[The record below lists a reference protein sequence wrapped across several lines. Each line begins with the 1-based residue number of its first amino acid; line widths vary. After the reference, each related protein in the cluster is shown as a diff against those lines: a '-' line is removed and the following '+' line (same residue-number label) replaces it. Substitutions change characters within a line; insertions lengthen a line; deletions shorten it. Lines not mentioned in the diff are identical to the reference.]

1 MTSPFSVEI
10 DGRIIRVLRPG
21 ERGPAGPPGPPGPP
35 GMGSGSYSN
44 SNPQPLGATPAP
56 GVTDEASRADHVHPL
71 PSAADIGL
79 GNVNNTTDLGKPI
92 STATQTALDGKAA
105 ATHSHATGDI
115 TGFGA
120 AAAAAAP
127 VQSVAGKT
135 GVVALVKADVGLG
148 NVDNTT
154 DLGKPI
160 STATQT
166 ALDGK
171 AAATHS
177 HTAGADGSVQYKS
190 GTVFAGATNVAISS
204 GDLSLATSS
213 SPTTPLAGTIKTIVK
228 PLTSG
233 GSPRLLAKVP
243 NGAELD
249 LLSSMLNYR
258 FGFAGFGSTSAYNA
272 GLRGMN
278 ITGTM
283 AGQNM
288 ASGAGKIR
296 TQTTSTV
303 TSAATAGSFAGLH
316 SSPPEFYIS
325 DGSGAGG
332 FLCDTRFGVSDT
344 VSAAR
349 MCVGLSVSTGIPAN
363 VAPST
368 LTNLIGVGHDA
379 GETTYSLYYGGT
391 TAQTPISLGT
401 DFPVNTTDLMQ
412 FIVASYPGVSGVLE
426 WVVRRYT
433 MTQMYEASG
442 SLGPLTSAQLPQA
455 GAFLARRNWRCNN
468 TDATAVVLV
477 ANSTYE
483 ERY

>member
-1 MTSPFSVEI
+1 MKEVSFQ
-10 DGRIIRVLRPG
+10 
-21 ERGPAGPPGPPGPP
+21 A
-35 GMGSGSYSN
+35 
-44 SNPQPLGATPAP
+44 PLSLAIAEGATTPNP
-56 GVTDEASRADHVHPL
+56 GFAGARVWSSTLSQPVTWDGSKWTA
-71 PSAADIGL
+71 
-79 GNVNNTTDLGKPI
+79 K
-92 STATQTALDGKAA
+92 STAGGSA
-105 ATHSHATGDI
+105 
-115 TGFGA
+115 
-120 AAAAAAP
+120 
-127 VQSVAGKT
+127 
-135 GVVALVKADVGLG
+135 
-148 NVDNTT
+148 N
-154 DLGKPI
+154 
-160 STATQT
+160 
-166 ALDGK
+166 
-171 AAATHS
+171 
-177 HTAGADGSVQYKS
+177 SVQYHNS
-190 GTVFAGATNVAISS
+190 GLIDGATNVAIHG
-204 GDLSLATSS
+204 GDLAMATSS
-213 SPTTPLAGTIKTIVK
+213 SPTTPSSGTIKTIVK

-233 GSPRLLAKVP
+233 GSPRLISKMP
-243 NGAELD
+243 NGAEID
-249 LLSSMLNYR
+249 LLSSMRNYR
-258 FGFAGFGSTSAYNA
+258 FGFVGFGSTNAYSA

-278 ITGTM
+278 TTGTM
-283 AGQNM
+283 AVQNM

-303 TSAATAGSFAGLH
+303 TSGATAGSFASLH
-316 SSPPEFYIS
+316 SSPAEFYIS

-332 FLCDTRFGVSDT
+332 FLCDIRFGVGDT

-349 MCVGLSVSTGIPAN
+349 MCVGVSIATGVPTN

-368 LTNLIGVGHDA
+368 LTNHIGVGHDA

-391 TAQTPISLGT
+391 TAQTPISLGS
-401 DFPVNTTDLMQ
+401 DFPVNDTDLMQ

>member
-1 MTSPFSVEI
+1 MKEVSFQSPLSLAIAE
-10 DGRIIRVLRPG
+10 
-21 ERGPAGPPGPPGPP
+21 
-35 GMGSGSYSN
+35 
-44 SNPQPLGATPAP
+44 GATTPNP
-56 GVTDEASRADHVHPL
+56 GFAGARVWSSTLSRPVTWDGSKWTA
-71 PSAADIGL
+71 
-79 GNVNNTTDLGKPI
+79 K
-92 STATQTALDGKAA
+92 STAGGSA
-105 ATHSHATGDI
+105 
-115 TGFGA
+115 
-120 AAAAAAP
+120 
-127 VQSVAGKT
+127 
-135 GVVALVKADVGLG
+135 
-148 NVDNTT
+148 N
-154 DLGKPI
+154 
-160 STATQT
+160 
-166 ALDGK
+166 
-171 AAATHS
+171 
-177 HTAGADGSVQYKS
+177 SVQYHNS
-190 GTVFAGATNVAISS
+190 GLIDGATNVAIHG
-204 GDLSLATSS
+204 GDLAMATSS

-233 GSPRLLAKVP
+233 GSPRLLAKIP
-243 NGAELD
+243 NGDELD
-249 LLSSMLNYR
+249 LFASMLNR
-258 FGFAGFGSTSAYNA
+258 RTGFMGFGSSGVYSA
-272 GLRGMN
+272 GIRGMN
-278 ITGTM
+278 VTGTM

-303 TSAATAGSFAGLH
+303 TSAATAGSFASLH

-332 FLCDTRFGVSDT
+332 FLCDIRFGVGDT

-349 MCVGLSVSTGIPAN
+349 MCVGLSVSTGVPAN

-368 LTNLIGVGHDA
+368 LTNCIGVGHDA
-379 GETTYSLYYGGT
+379 GETTYSLYYGGNA
-391 TAQTPISLGT
+391 AQTPISLGT

-433 MTQMYEASG
+433 MTQLYEASG

-477 ANSTYE
+477 ANSAYE

>member
-1 MTSPFSVEI
+1 MKEVSFQSPLSLAIAE
-10 DGRIIRVLRPG
+10 
-21 ERGPAGPPGPPGPP
+21 
-35 GMGSGSYSN
+35 
-44 SNPQPLGATPAP
+44 GATTPNP
-56 GVTDEASRADHVHPL
+56 G
-71 PSAADIGL
+71 
-79 GNVNNTTDLGKPI
+79 
-92 STATQTALDGKAA
+92 
-105 ATHSHATGDI
+105 
-115 TGFGA
+115 
-120 AAAAAAP
+120 
-127 VQSVAGKT
+127 
-135 GVVALVKADVGLG
+135 
-148 NVDNTT
+148 
-154 DLGKPI
+154 
-160 STATQT
+160 
-166 ALDGK
+166 
-171 AAATHS
+171 
-177 HTAGADGSVQYKS
+177 
-190 GTVFAGATNVAISS
+190 FAGARVWSSTLSRPVTWDGSKWTAKATASGATSSIQYNNAGTLDGAANVAIHG
-204 GDLSLATSS
+204 GDLAMATSS
-213 SPTTPLAGTIKTIVK
+213 SPTTPSAGTVKTIVK
-228 PLTSG
+228 PLASG

-243 NGAELD
+243 NGAEID
-249 LLSSMLNYR
+249 LFSSILNR
-258 FGFAGFGSTSAYNA
+258 RTGFIGFGSTSAYAA
-272 GLRGMN
+272 GLRPMN
-278 ITGTM
+278 TTGTM
-283 AGQNM
+283 AVQNM

-303 TSAATAGSFAGLH
+303 TSAATAGSFASLH
-316 SSPPEFYIS
+316 SFPPEFYIS

-332 FLCDTRFGVSDT
+332 FLCETRFGVGDT

-349 MCVGLSVSTGIPAN
+349 MCVGVSIATGVPTN

-368 LTNLIGVGHDA
+368 LTNHIGVGHDA
-379 GETTYSLYYGGT
+379 DETTYSLYYGGT